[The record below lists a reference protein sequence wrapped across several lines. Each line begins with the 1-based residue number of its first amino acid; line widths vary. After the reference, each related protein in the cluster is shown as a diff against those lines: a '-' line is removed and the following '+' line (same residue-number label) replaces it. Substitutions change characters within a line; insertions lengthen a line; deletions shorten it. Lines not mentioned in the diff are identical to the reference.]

1 MKVLLT
7 IGIKIPKMLVKLVMI
22 HLEQCQVKPE
32 QVFLRQDRK
41 QHKRMSNLPQES
53 AVWVIESAVV
63 IKILVPRLQ
72 RLNFEIIYLAS

>member
-1 MKVLLT
+1 
-7 IGIKIPKMLVKLVMI
+7 
-22 HLEQCQVKPE
+22 
-32 QVFLRQDRK
+32 
-41 QHKRMSNLPQES
+41 MSNLPQES